1 MHKLPSKTKHA
12 AGKMQHAGYSALT
25 LCMLTIFGQWHC
37 QTRNKSCSSA
47 ASMTARFD
55 AKSRLGKTLYDS
67 ILPQT
72 DGVRMLR
79 EVVTEVDVA
88 DIVSKWTGI
97 PVSKLV
103 ASEREKLLHLND
115 VLHQRVVGQDEAVE
129 AVADAIQRCA
139 AFVMGCCDIR
149 SPALAARH
157 VGNVAASMFR

>member
-1 MHKLPSKTKHA
+1 
-12 AGKMQHAGYSALT
+12 
-25 LCMLTIFGQWHC
+25 
-37 QTRNKSCSSA
+37 
-47 ASMTARFD
+47 MTARFN
-55 AKSRLGKTLYDS
+55 AKNRLGKTLCDS

-139 AFVMGCCDIR
+139 V
-149 SPALAARH
+149 S
-157 VGNVAASMFR
+157 